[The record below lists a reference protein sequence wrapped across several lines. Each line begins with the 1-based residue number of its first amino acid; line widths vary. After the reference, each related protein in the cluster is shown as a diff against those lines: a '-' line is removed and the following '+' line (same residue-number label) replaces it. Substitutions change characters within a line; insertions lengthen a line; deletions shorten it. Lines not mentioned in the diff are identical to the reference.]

1 MIRER
6 FNTVT
11 SLDNVEPLSAEE
23 REQLLHAAARVA
35 EKAYAPYSNFRVGT
49 AVLGEKATYTG
60 VNVENAS
67 YGLAICAERSALA
80 AAVAAGEKTIR
91 GIAIACVDASADSSE
106 GLPCGACRQWI
117 LELAPR
123 AEILVLGKDGSFRIE
138 ELLPRP
144 FQSHRR

>member
-1 MIRER
+1 MR
-6 FNTVT
+6 
-11 SLDNVEPLSAEE
+11 SSDNVEPLNGEE
-23 REQLLHAAARVA
+23 REQLLRAAARVA

-67 YGLAICAERSALA
+67 YGLAVCAERSALA
-80 AAVAAGEKTIR
+80 AAVTAGEKKIR
-91 GIAIACVDASADSSE
+91 GIAIACIDASADSSA

-123 AEILVLGKDGSFRIE
+123 AEIVILGKDRSFRIE
-138 ELLPRP
+138 DLLPVP
-144 FQSHRR
+144 FQSHRS

>member
-1 MIRER
+1 MRSI
-6 FNTVT
+6 
-11 SLDNVEPLSAEE
+11 DNVEPLTGKE
-23 REQLLHAAARVA
+23 REELLRAASRVA

-80 AAVAAGEKTIR
+80 AAIAAGEKKFR
-91 GIAIACVDASADSSE
+91 GIAIACIDASADSSA

-123 AEILVLGKDGSFRIE
+123 AEIVILGKDRSFQIE
-138 ELLPRP
+138 DLLPVP
-144 FQSHRR
+144 FQPHQS